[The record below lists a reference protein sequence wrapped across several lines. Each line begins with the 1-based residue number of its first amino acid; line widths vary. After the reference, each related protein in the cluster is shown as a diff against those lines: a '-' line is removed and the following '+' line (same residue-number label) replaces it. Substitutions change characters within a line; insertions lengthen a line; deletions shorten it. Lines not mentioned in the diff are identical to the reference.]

1 MQCSI
6 FLSLQASPALFLTMN
21 ECFFF
26 RKQAL
31 RLDKTAVSHD
41 PDSNLLAFTRLGMY
55 LPSLTHTRAQEHQAV
70 AFIVSTQSVT
80 KKQHIYEVNIVS
92 PHMPQYRST
101 FIPSPKAEECKI
113 LVYQS

>member
-1 MQCSI
+1 MFY

-41 PDSNLLAFTRLGMY
+41 PDSKQPTNVRPSRFYTAWNVSPLSHTYTR
-55 LPSLTHTRAQEHQAV
+55 TRAPGCSFHCVHAVSHQETAH
-70 AFIVSTQSVT
+70 
-80 KKQHIYEVNIVS
+80 
-92 PHMPQYRST
+92 
-101 FIPSPKAEECKI
+101 
-113 LVYQS
+113 L